1 MDCSHFL
8 NFIRVCA
15 FIIPSISLQSWVFSS
30 PYWVKHNNTSECFL
44 GATKN
49 HGCPDNVEGLGYT
62 IGLLQ
67 LISLVIVVLAAI
79 STMAYND
86 DDGFADDDI
95 SGDFCSRFCSSIIAF
110 GQLMYRLYFISGILN
125 FLCCVVV
132 AVNFDKNDKGFS
144 FYLCLVVSCNVIFQM
159 PLFESVRKL
168 KRTMAQTY

>member
-44 GATKN
+44 GVTKN
-49 HGCPDNVEGLGYT
+49 HGCPDNVEGKRNTTSKIFKISKHFFFNFVWLILFTTEGLGYT

-110 GQLMYRLYFISGILN
+110 GQLMYRLYFISGMI
-125 FLCCVVV
+125 
-132 AVNFDKNDKGFS
+132 S
-144 FYLCLVVSCNVIFQM
+144 FIKFY
-159 PLFESVRKL
+159 
-168 KRTMAQTY
+168 